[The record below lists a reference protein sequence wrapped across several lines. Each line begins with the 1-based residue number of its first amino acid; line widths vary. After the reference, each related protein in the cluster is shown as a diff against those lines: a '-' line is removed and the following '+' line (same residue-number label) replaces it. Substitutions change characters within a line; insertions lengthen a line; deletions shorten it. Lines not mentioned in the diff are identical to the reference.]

1 MNTGIFVS
9 LMDISFT
16 IAGFVVGFVIGL
28 TGVGG
33 GSLMTPVL
41 VLVFSI
47 KPSIAVGTDL
57 LYAAITKAGGIF
69 SHQKQGTI
77 DWRVVRLLS
86 TGSIPAALSA
96 VFILKQLA
104 KMGINYE
111 PIITSTLS
119 IALIL
124 TSLVILFKSQLQ
136 TLGRTE
142 PFQFIRVIHRKLRTP
157 MTILAGVIIGIL
169 VTLSSVGAGALGAAF
184 LFFLYPRFSTVR
196 IVGTDLAHA
205 IPITAIAGLGHW
217 HLGSVDFQLLLSL
230 VIGSLPGIYLGSHTG
245 VQLPEKLMRMLLA
258 LMLLLIGGRL
268 ALV

>member
-1 MNTGIFVS
+1 MNAGIFVS
-9 LMDISFT
+9 FMDISFT
-16 IAGFVVGFVIGL
+16 IAGFVVGFIIGL

-33 GSLMTPVL
+33 GSLMTPIL

-136 TLGRTE
+136 SLGRTE
-142 PFQFIRVIHRKLRTP
+142 PFQFIRTIHRKLRAP

-205 IPITAIAGLGHW
+205 IPITTIAGLGHW

-230 VIGSLPGIYLGSHTG
+230 IIGSLPGIYLGSHTG

>member
-1 MNTGIFVS
+1 MEFG
-9 LMDISFT
+9 FT
-16 IAGFVVGFVIGL
+16 FAGFVVGFIIGL

-47 KPSIAVGTDL
+47 KPAVAVGTDL
-57 LYAAITKAGGIF
+57 LYAAITKGGGIF
-69 SHQKQGTI
+69 THHKQQTI

-86 TGSIPAALSA
+86 AGSIPATLCA

-104 KMGINYE
+104 NKGINYE
-111 PIITSTLS
+111 SIITSALS
-119 IALIL
+119 LALIL
-124 TSLVILFKSQLQ
+124 TSMVILFKSQLLS
-136 TLGRTE
+136 LGRTE

-157 MTILAGVIIGIL
+157 MTVFAGVIIGTL

-184 LFFLYPRFSTVR
+184 LFFLYPRFNTVR

-205 IPITAIAGLGHW
+205 VPITAIAGLGHW

-230 VIGSLPGIYLGSHTG
+230 IIGSLPGIYLGSHAG
-245 VQLPEKLMRMLLA
+245 VQLPERFTRILLA
-258 LMLLLIGGRL
+258 LMLMMIGGRL
-268 ALV
+268 AIV

>member
-1 MNTGIFVS
+1 MNAGIFVS

-16 IAGFVVGFVIGL
+16 IAGFVVGFIIGL

-33 GSLMTPVL
+33 GSLMTPIL

-77 DWRVVRLLS
+77 DWKVVRLLS

-142 PFQFIRVIHRKLRTP
+142 PFQFIRTIHRKLRAP

-184 LFFLYPRFSTVR
+184 LFFLYPKFSTVR

-230 VIGSLPGIYLGSHTG
+230 IIGSLPGIYLGSHTG
-245 VQLPEKLMRMLLA
+245 VQLPEKLMRTLLA

>member
-1 MNTGIFVS
+1 MNTGIFVF

-16 IAGFVVGFVIGL
+16 IAGFVVGFIIGL

-86 TGSIPAALSA
+86 AGSIPAALSA

-104 KMGINYE
+104 RMGINYE
-111 PIITSTLS
+111 PIITSMLS

-136 TLGRTE
+136 SLGKTE
-142 PFQFIRVIHRKLRTP
+142 PFQFIRIIHRKLRAP

-169 VTLSSVGAGALGAAF
+169 VTFSSVGAGALGAAF

-230 VIGSLPGIYLGSHTG
+230 IIGSLPGIYLGSHTG